1 MREVSNLI
9 IWLLLISIL
18 LLSSSGVVFST
29 NTNGTN
35 RFISEGI
42 QNMNTPK
49 VKIVASFFPVYEFVR
64 KIGGDKVDASV
75 LVPIGAE
82 PHDLIP
88 LFNKFRMHNL
98 LAVSIQWSRNG
109 SNMDKQS

>member
-1 MREVSNLI
+1 MS
-9 IWLLLISIL
+9 
-18 LLSSSGVVFST
+18 FST

-49 VKIVASFFPVYEFVR
+49 VKIVASFFPVYELLR

-75 LVPIGAE
+75 LVPIRAE
-82 PHDLIP
+82 PHDFDPTIQQIQ
-88 LFNKFRMHNL
+88 N
-98 LAVSIQWSRNG
+98 AQSAEVSIQWSRNG